1 MSIRS
6 LNWLKFGGLVGLAFL
21 LGLFFAGLLD
31 FPKPGFAQERAAH
44 TPIVKVDAPRIPA
57 ARPLVDLSDAYA
69 AVVDAVRPS
78 VVYIQ
83 SERPGTTSD
92 QSMQIFGQLPP
103 GFQQLIPRGQQAPN
117 RQRRSTEPQQLE
129 HSSGSGFIVSSD
141 GYILTNNHVIEGSS
155 KVTVRLLDGHEYVAR
170 IVGTDKDT
178 DIGVLKID
186 AHGLTPAA
194 LGSSD
199 AARVGEW
206 VLAIGNPLGGELTFT
221 VTQGIVS
228 AKGRSRLDLGD
239 NDGGKVIQDY
249 IQTDAV
255 INRGN
260 SGGPLVNARGEVIG
274 INAAIASTT
283 GYYTG
288 YAFAVPI
295 DLARHVMDQLVSRG
309 HVERAGLGIF
319 VTDANSDD
327 ADYLGLA
334 TIGGVRVTS
343 FPSDGSPAKAAGME
357 AGDVIV
363 AIDGQPVRS
372 TPQLQQNVGFRQ
384 PGEVVKVEAVRK
396 DGKHTFSV
404 KLTKVGE
411 PADASDATAPEAGSK
426 EPASNISKNALGL
439 VTEPLTAA
447 TATEAGL
454 PATTRGLLVRSVI
467 DGTPAATKYFCQP
480 DAGMQCAPD
489 VIVSVE
495 GKPVKSDEDLKA
507 ALGSAVHG
515 VVTLEILSEGP
526 DHKVSSRIERV
537 RVR

>member
-6 LNWLKFGGLVGLAFL
+6 LNWVKFGALVALAFV

-31 FPKPGFAQERAAH
+31 FPRPGFAQERAAH
-44 TPIVKVDAPRIPA
+44 TPIIKVDAPRIPS
-57 ARPLVDLSDAYA
+57 ARPLADLSDAYA
-69 AVVDAVRPS
+69 AIVEAVRPS

-83 SERPGTTSD
+83 SERPGSATE
-92 QSMQIFGQLPP
+92 QGVQIFGQLPP
-103 GFQQLIPRGQQAPN
+103 GFQQLIPHGQAQPR
-117 RQRRSTEPQQLE
+117 RQRQNEPQQLE

-141 GYILTNNHVIEGSS
+141 GYILTNNHVIDGSS
-155 KVTVRLLDGHEYVAR
+155 KVTVRLLDGHEYTAR

-206 VLAIGNPLGGELTFT
+206 VLAIGNPLGGDLTFT

-228 AKGRSRLDLGD
+228 AKGRSQLDLGD
-239 NDGGKVIQDY
+239 NDGGKTIQDY

-260 SGGPLVNARGEVIG
+260 SGGPLVNVRGEVIG

-295 DLARHVMDQLVSRG
+295 DLARKVMDQLVARG
-309 HVERAGLGIF
+309 RVERAGLGIM
-319 VTDANSDD
+319 VQTATRED
-327 ADYLGLA
+327 ADYLGLTA
-334 TIGGVRVTS
+334 IGGVRVTS
-343 FPSDGSPAKAAGME
+343 FANESSPARAAGLDS
-357 AGDVIV
+357 GDVIV
-363 AIDGQPVRS
+363 AIDGQPVQYTS
-372 TPQLQQNVGFRQ
+372 QLQQIVGFRR
-384 PGEVVKVEAVRK
+384 PGDVVKVEVVRK
-396 DGKHTFSV
+396 DGKHTYSV
-404 KLTKVGE
+404 KLASVGQPVE
-411 PADASDATAPEAGSK
+411 VGDAAAPGRAAPDNNTA
-426 EPASNISKNALGL
+426 NTSKNALGL

-447 TATEAGL
+447 TASEIGL
-454 PATTRGLLVRSVI
+454 PANTRGLLVRSVI
-467 DGTPAATKYFCQP
+467 DGSPASTKYFCQA
-480 DAGMQCAPD
+480 DESAQCPPD

-495 GKPVKSDEDLKA
+495 GKPVRTDEDLKN
-507 ALGSAVHG
+507 ALNTAVHG
-515 VVTLEILSEGP
+515 VVTLDIVSGSR
-526 DHKVSSRIERV
+526 DHKVTSRIERLNL
-537 RVR
+537 R

>member
-6 LNWLKFGGLVGLAFL
+6 LNWLKFGGLVALAFL

-31 FPKPGFAQERAAH
+31 FPKTGFAQERAAH

-57 ARPLVDLSDAYA
+57 ARALVDLSDAYA

-83 SERPGTTSD
+83 SERPGTSSD

-103 GFQQLIPRGQQAPN
+103 GFQQLIPRGQQTPG
-117 RQRRSTEPQQLE
+117 RQRRTEPQQLE

-155 KVTVRLLDGHEYVAR
+155 KVTVRLLDGHEYVAK

-186 AHGLTPAA
+186 AHGLTAAA

-199 AARVGEW
+199 ATRVGEW

-239 NDGGKVIQDY
+239 NDNGKVIQDY

-295 DLARHVMDQLVSRG
+295 DLARHVMDQLVSYGR
-309 HVERAGLGIF
+309 VERAGLGIL
-319 VTDANSDD
+319 VADATGDD
-327 ADYLGLA
+327 ADYLGLPS
-334 TIGGVRVTS
+334 IGGVRVMS
-343 FPSDGSPAKAAGME
+343 FPSDGSPAKTAGMQ

-363 AIDGQPVRS
+363 AIDGQPIRY
-372 TPQLQQNVGFRQ
+372 TPQLQQNVGFRH
-384 PGEVVKVEAVRK
+384 PGDVVKVDVVRK

-404 KLTKVGE
+404 KLTSVGQ
-411 PADASDATAPEAGSK
+411 PIDVADAATPESGTK
-426 EPASNISKNALGL
+426 ENVSSVSKNALGL

-447 TATEAGL
+447 TAAEVGL
-454 PATTRGLLVRSVI
+454 PANTHGLLVLSVI
-467 DGTPAATKYFCQP
+467 DGSPASTKGICP
-480 DAGMQCAPD
+480 SDEASQCAPD

-495 GKPVKSDEDLKA
+495 GKPVKTDEDLKA
-507 ALGSAVHG
+507 ALGGAVHG
-515 VVTLEILSEGP
+515 VVTLELVSGSQ
-526 DHKVSSRIERV
+526 DHKMISRVERI
-537 RVR
+537 RIR

>member
-83 SERPGTTSD
+83 SERPGTASD
-92 QSMQIFGQLPP
+92 QTSQIFGQLPP
-103 GFQQLIPRGQQAPN
+103 GFQQLVPRGQQAPN
-117 RQRRSTEPQQLE
+117 RRRSTEPQQLE

-155 KVTVRLLDGHEYVAR
+155 KVTVRLLDGHEYVAS

-186 AHGLTPAA
+186 ARGLTPAA

-239 NDGGKVIQDY
+239 NDGGKLIQDY

-319 VTDANSDD
+319 VQDATGDD

-343 FPSDGSPAKAAGME
+343 FPSDGSPAKAAGLV

-363 AIDGQPVRS
+363 AIDGQSVKS

-384 PGEVVKVEAVRK
+384 PGEVVKVDVVRK

-404 KLTKVGE
+404 KLTRVGE
-411 PADASDATAPEAGSK
+411 PTDVSDATTPGSTLK
-426 EPASNISKNALGL
+426 ENASTVSKNALGL

-454 PATTRGLLVRSVI
+454 PATTRGLLVRSLI
-467 DGTPAATKYFCQP
+467 DGSPASTKYFCQT
-480 DAGMQCAPD
+480 DADSQCPPD

-495 GKPVKSDEDLKA
+495 GKPVKTDDDLKA

-515 VVTLEILSEGP
+515 VVTLEILSP
-526 DHKVSSRIERV
+526 TQDHKTTSRIERI